1 MMNALNGYRD
11 IKNAEVI
18 LTWRSCSLVIG
29 APCVIMKKMS
39 IRNRF
44 QEENNIFKIDEED
57 FNRIRSHVQ
66 NEVEEEKEEKYKQL
80 EFDFDEDLVAP
91 I

>member
-1 MMNALNGYRD
+1 
-11 IKNAEVI
+11 
-18 LTWRSCSLVIG
+18 LVIG
-29 APCVIMKKMS
+29 APCVTRIKTMIKEKNRNMKTG
-39 IRNRF
+39 RLT
-44 QEENNIFKIDEED
+44 ENEYAYIDETD
-57 FNRIRSHVQ
+57 LSRIRSHVQ

>member
-1 MMNALNGYRD
+1 
-11 IKNAEVI
+11 
-18 LTWRSCSLVIG
+18 
-29 APCVIMKKMS
+29 MS

-44 QEENNIFKIDEED
+44 QKENNIFKIDEED

-80 EFDFDEDLVAP
+80 EFEFDEDLVAP

>member
-1 MMNALNGYRD
+1 
-11 IKNAEVI
+11 
-18 LTWRSCSLVIG
+18 
-29 APCVIMKKMS
+29 MS
-39 IRNRF
+39 IRDRF

-57 FNRIRSHVQ
+57 FRRIRSHVR

-80 EFDFDEDLVAP
+80 KFDFEDDYNLDEDQVAP

>member
-1 MMNALNGYRD
+1 
-11 IKNAEVI
+11 
-18 LTWRSCSLVIG
+18 
-29 APCVIMKKMS
+29 MS

-57 FNRIRSHVQ
+57 FNRIRRHVQ
-66 NEVEEEKEEKYKQL
+66 NEVEEEEKYKQL
-80 EFDFDEDLVAP
+80 EFEFDEDLVAP